1 MSITAILLMR
11 YVYQQD
17 SIEKEP
23 PQLLISL
30 AWHGVLAALVSI
42 VLEMIAQSILN
53 VTLDQNDPRYQYVLA
68 FLCVAAIEEG
78 TKFFFL
84 YHRTW
89 HDPNFNFRF
98 DGIVYAVFVSLG
110 FAAFENVKYALPRAI
125 LAIPGHMGFSVFMGV
140 FYGRAKLK
148 YDMGD
153 RFGSTLNLIFAY
165 VSAVALHGIYDS
177 CCMSGTK
184 QSTALFVLFV
194 IAMYLIVFGLIRHES
209 RSDTPV

>member
-1 MSITAILLMR
+1 MFFFIPFVTMPFLYLVMIYIAAAILPAILLMR

-68 FLCVAAIEEG
+68 FLCVAVIEEG

-84 YHRTW
+84 YRRTW

-98 DGIVYAVFVSLG
+98 DGIVYAVFVS
-110 FAAFENVKYALPRAI
+110 
-125 LAIPGHMGFSVFMGV
+125 S
-140 FYGRAKLK
+140 YGL
-148 YDMGD
+148 
-153 RFGSTLNLIFAY
+153 FC
-165 VSAVALHGIYDS
+165 LHGCLLRKSKAEI
-177 CCMSGTK
+177 
-184 QSTALFVLFV
+184 
-194 IAMYLIVFGLIRHES
+194 
-209 RSDTPV
+209 

>member
-1 MSITAILLMR
+1 M
-11 YVYQQD
+11 
-17 SIEKEP
+17 
-23 PQLLISL
+23 
-30 AWHGVLAALVSI
+30 
-42 VLEMIAQSILN
+42 
-53 VTLDQNDPRYQYVLA
+53 
-68 FLCVAAIEEG
+68 
-78 TKFFFL
+78 
-84 YHRTW
+84 
-89 HDPNFNFRF
+89 
-98 DGIVYAVFVSLG
+98 SLG
-110 FAAFENVKYALPRAI
+110 FAAFENVKYVFSYGLSVALPRAI